1 MTPETERQN
10 IWSSFI
16 YSFLCTITWPKTRI
30 LTDLFRLFDQNR
42 WSFFIYSFFCLRS
55 LDKKLGFS
63 LIYFFYMYTTIWPK
77 LGGHYYS
84 LIYSLLTS
92 ANILHAIFMAV
103 LPWYFVRYIHES
115 TGLYIPYSLFMAVA
129 SLYFVRYIHGYLKS
143 FLGNDNVKISYKL
156 PNALNRVIFYYT
168 ILFPSSFWNH
178 KYIYNACVRWP
189 SKQIKICS
197 EMNCFLRILWHA
209 S

>member
-1 MTPETERQN
+1 MVLFHLFFLLSTIIRQK
-10 IWSSFI
+10 IRVFI
-16 YSFLCTITWPKTRI
+16 
-30 LTDLFRLFDQNR
+30 DLFLL
-42 WSFFIYSFFCLRS
+42 YVHKHL
-55 LDKKLGFS
+55 
-63 LIYFFYMYTTIWPK
+63 TK

-103 LPWYFVRYIHES
+103 LPWYFVRFIHES